1 MNKDSLFNMFN
12 MLFHYYFFI
21 RIYGENLREFILKAN
36 KAITSGDVNLKDL
49 PGSCGRLDL
58 VCRCVSSAFFL
69 SHDLR
74 RDTVFYS
81 VHYGNPSPPVALKFI
96 GSELKR
102 VSPDERGIAIFIK
115 KALEKEHLSIWK
127 ESTPGIYHAKKE
139 FRDIILERNK
149 EGKKIF
155 YLHKDGKPIE
165 ELFNP
170 AQYKKDVV
178 FVLGDHMGIGEE
190 DENFLDE
197 IGAER
202 VSISPLELHA
212 NHCIVIV
219 HNIMDK
225 IECLYVSNNNIN

>member
-149 EGKKIF
+149 EGKKFFISIKMGS
-155 YLHKDGKPIE
+155 LLKNCLTLPNIKKT
-165 ELFNP
+165 LF
-170 AQYKKDVV
+170 
-178 FVLGDHMGIGEE
+178 L
-190 DENFLDE
+190 
-197 IGAER
+197 
-202 VSISPLELHA
+202 
-212 NHCIVIV
+212 C
-219 HNIMDK
+219 
-225 IECLYVSNNNIN
+225 